1 MKIFTDYKSK
11 TGILYNTIQNITELN
26 ERMDKHHTFMLA
38 AGIAFNLIIYMIPLF
53 LLIIYLVQVFFDI
66 SSLSDIIEKLL
77 TDYLPPTQ
85 DNVSLV
91 HTIIDEV
98 GLIVEHAAFFGWIGG
113 LGLLWISSFLVSSL
127 RISLNTIFD
136 IKANHFFIVY
146 WLQDILLTVIISILI
161 LVYSYALPIVN
172 FIVDLVNSFS
182 PAFLEGILS
191 NLLITIAG
199 IVTSFLL
206 FLFIFRFM
214 PNKRLPRFVL
224 FLSTGISVIA
234 IELARYIFAWYISSI
249 SNYGKFYGTYAVII
263 SMAVWLYYSSLIIL
277 LSAEISKFIYDKMNK
292 T

>member
-127 RISLNTIFD
+127 RISLNKIFD

>member
-11 TGILYNTIQNITELN
+11 KGILYNTIQNITELN